1 MADIQKKN
9 SSRQSDDSQ
18 RQQQLRALR
27 RKRQRELQR
36 RRRQVYFYRCLFA
49 GVLILVLAGII
60 GIVSALFRGCG
71 QEKEKNEHE
80 ISQAVTAY
88 KPLVEQYAKASGV
101 EAYVDVL
108 LAMMMV
114 ETRGEGNDVMQSSES
129 LGLPINSLEPEA
141 SIEQGCKVFAS
152 HLEYSQR
159 LGCDLDSVIQSYNF
173 GPGYLEYVAGNGKVH
188 TFDLA
193 CEFAEKMSGGE
204 KVEYVNDLSSERNG
218 GWRYNYGNMFYVEL
232 VHRYWSGDDKAGQQN
247 DLDASQ
253 TKQQD
258 DRAVGQSGQQD

>member
-9 SSRQSDDSQ
+9 SSRRSDDSQ

-27 RKRQRELQR
+27 RKRQREIQRRR

-49 GVLILVLAGII
+49 GILILVLAGII
-60 GIVSALFRGCG
+60 GIISALFRGCG
-71 QEKEKNEHE
+71 YEKGGNDYEV
-80 ISQAVTAY
+80 SQAVMAY

-204 KVEYVNDLSSERNG
+204 KVAYVNDLSSERNG

-232 VHRYWSGDDKAGQQN
+232 VHQYWSEDK
-247 DLDASQ
+247 Q
-253 TKQQD
+253 TEESDQLSRQTN
-258 DRAVGQSGQQD
+258 